1 MERLD
6 FKTNLILKTK
16 FDALFSVRGTYD
28 VINFWQ
34 SLPCENFPELRNSR
48 KVMLCR
54 FETT

>member
-48 KVMLCR
+48 KVILCR